1 MRTRTHAMRCLKPQG
16 SGYEIDSSVL
26 KPIAM
31 FFCLAFFINQFSN
44 LHDIAS
50 RRLSLE
56 NLDHICFRFIINY
69 LEHAHPASWYLF
81 SDVFSLLTYLH

>member
-1 MRTRTHAMRCLKPQG
+1 MRTRTHATRCLKPQG
-16 SGYEIDSSVL
+16 SGFEIDSSVL

-69 LEHAHPASWYLF
+69 LEHAHPASCYLF